1 MNTLRIFVRTCWFQY
16 RAMFNWA
23 TPIGYLSYKFLQP
36 VGQILFFTEL
46 GVFAT
51 GPSNAL
57 YFALGN
63 ALQLTAIN
71 GIFGVVMSVGNERQ
85 FGTLPILL
93 GSPANRLVTFL
104 GRAFVHVLD
113 GIAGVLVGLAL
124 AFLMFKIDLSH
135 ANLVLLAV
143 CVGVISL
150 STAGVGLMFGS
161 LSLVTRDVF
170 VIANAVYYLLL
181 VFCGI
186 NIPVSRLPAWAQLIS
201 SGLPLTRGVQAARE
215 AVSGA
220 GLAQVSGLLAGE
232 LAIGLVYAL
241 AGYALFRWLEHAA
254 RRGGLQEAY

>member
-1 MNTLRIFVRTCWFQY
+1 M
-16 RAMFNWA
+16 
-23 TPIGYLSYKFLQP
+23 
-36 VGQILFFTEL
+36 
-46 GVFAT
+46 
-51 GPSNAL
+51 
-57 YFALGN
+57 
-63 ALQLTAIN
+63 
-71 GIFGVVMSVGNERQ
+71 
-85 FGTLPILL
+85 
-93 GSPANRLVTFL
+93 
-104 GRAFVHVLD
+104 HVLD

-124 AFLMFKIDLSH
+124 AFLMFKVDLSH

-186 NIPVSRLPAWAQLIS
+186 NIPVSRLPEWAQLIS